1 MDWLELWQG
10 PWRKRLSVNEN
21 RWIMLDVE
29 TSGLDV
35 RHDHLLA
42 IAAIALKIDWSR
54 KTLVL
59 DLADSFEVVLR
70 HDGGASKDNILL
82 HGIGPHRAW
91 DLTLGQSHLNG
102 SHMRT
107 ITGDAHLAELLH
119 RGVPLTHN
127 FSR

>member
-42 IAAIALKIDWSR
+42 SAAIALKIDWSR

-59 DLADSFEVVLR
+59 DLADSFEVMLR

-82 HGIGPHRAW
+82 HGIGVQAQRQGLPGRH
-91 DLTLGQSHLNG
+91 QHIS
-102 SHMRT
+102 
-107 ITGDAHLAELLH
+107 LLYQPQPSPA
-119 RGVPLTHN
+119 VQYLIVA
-127 FSR
+127 FY